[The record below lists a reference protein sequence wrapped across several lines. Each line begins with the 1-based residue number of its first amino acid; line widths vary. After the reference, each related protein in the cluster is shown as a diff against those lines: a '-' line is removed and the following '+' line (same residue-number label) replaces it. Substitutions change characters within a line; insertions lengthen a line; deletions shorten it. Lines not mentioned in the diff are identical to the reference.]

1 MRTTFALLLSVI
13 AGLLQ
18 PRLAAAAD
26 APAPPAPT
34 KIGIYD
40 SRAVAVAYAGSEA
53 HKKQMAPIQADYA
66 KAKQTGDDKRM
77 KEIGEQMKATQ
88 KRFHMQGFSTAPVDD
103 ILRQI
108 EGELPRIKKE
118 AGVDLLVSKWDEGT
132 LAKHASAEKI
142 DVTMRLVD
150 AFHPNDRQRKTAEEI
165 QKHKPISLKEAENIN
180 D

>member
-1 MRTTFALLLSVI
+1 MKITIALLLSTI
-13 AGLLQ
+13 AGLLT

-26 APAPPAPT
+26 VPAAAPT

-40 SRAVAVAYAGSEA
+40 SRAVAVAFAGSDA
-53 HKKQMAPIQADYA
+53 HKKQTGPIQADYA
-66 KAKQTGDDKRM
+66 KAKQAGDEKRM
-77 KEIGEQMKATQ
+77 KEINEQMKATQ

-108 EGELPRIKKE
+108 EGDLPRIKKD
-118 AGVDLLVSKWDEGT
+118 AGVDLLVSKWDDAT
-132 LAKHASAEKI
+132 LAKYPSAQKI

-150 AFHPNDRQRKTAEEI
+150 AFHPTDRQRKSAEEI